1 MNQHLYQGRCDP
13 FPVLVVFTLECVW
26 GTPRSLGPHRRDSDS
41 VAPARPGIRNLMC
54 SLDDSAACGSQM
66 TCCEVLHIL
75 VLRWAL
81 DSLFLIRVAQ
91 DLLGSALY
99 RNTLLYF
106 PLLLGLWLQS

>member
-13 FPVLVVFTLECVW
+13 FPVLVVLTLECVC
-26 GTPRSLGPHRRDSDS
+26 GPPRSLGPHPRDSDS
-41 VAPARPGIRNLMC
+41 VAPARPGIMNLMC
-54 SLDDSAACGSQM
+54 SPDDSAACGSQM

-91 DLLGSALY
+91 DLIGSALY